1 MITSKVIDQIY
12 KNYKRPPASPDEL
25 DVDLLFQYL
34 LDNHDIAFDDNA
46 NLVIGNFPDDSPF
59 HTIPLKNIHAIIE
72 FDRKIAI
79 VFHSSILFLNKYDSG
94 SHLHVKMPYSNLL
107 SRLFSRR
114 ESDD

>member
-1 MITSKVIDQIY
+1 MITTKVIEQLY

-46 NLVIGNFPDDSPF
+46 NLVIGNFPDNSPF
-59 HTIPLKNIHAIIE
+59 HSIPLKNIHAIVE

-79 VFHSSILFLNKYDSG
+79 VFHSSILFLNKYDNG
-94 SHLHVKMPYSNLL
+94 SHLHVRMSSGNLL
-107 SRLFSRR
+107 SRLFSRID
-114 ESDD
+114 SDD